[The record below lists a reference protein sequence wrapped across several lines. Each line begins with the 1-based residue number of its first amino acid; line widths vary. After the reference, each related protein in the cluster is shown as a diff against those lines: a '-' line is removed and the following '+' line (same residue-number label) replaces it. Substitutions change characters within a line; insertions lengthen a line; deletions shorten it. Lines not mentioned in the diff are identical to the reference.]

1 MLTPKQEKYV
11 TYLAKGMTQR
21 KAYKKAY
28 GCVNWKNKS
37 IDNKASKMFQKAEIK
52 ARYKELIE
60 KAAKRAEIKA
70 EDILAE
76 YKAIAFANGTDYAE
90 IKNGL
95 VKLKDTSELGEEKKK
110 AISSIEETKFGI
122 SVKTHDKMKALE
134 MLAKYVGLLENDKEE
149 KNEIPTIN
157 LNIVDNTNLKEVMK
171 EGND

>member
-1 MLTPKQEKYV
+1 MITPKQEKYV
-11 TYLAKGMTQR
+11 RYLAKGMTQR

-37 IDNKASKMFQKAEIK
+37 IDNKASKLFNKAEIK
-52 ARYKELIE
+52 ARYHGLID

-76 YKAIAFANGTDYAE
+76 YKAIAFANGTDFAE

-95 VKLKDTSELGEEKKK
+95 VKLKDTDNLGEDKKK

-122 SVKTHDKMKALE
+122 SVKMHDKMKALE
-134 MLAKYVGLLENDKEE
+134 MLSKYVGLLESDKED
-149 KNEIPTIN
+149 KKDPPTIN
-157 LNIVDNTNLKEVMK
+157 LNIVDNTNLKEIMK

>member
-37 IDNKASKMFQKAEIK
+37 IDNKASKLFNKAEIK

-90 IKNGL
+90 VKNGT
-95 VKLKDTSELGEEKKK
+95 VKLKDTDELDEEKKK
-110 AISSIEETKFGI
+110 AILSIEETKSGI
-122 SVKTHDKMKALE
+122 SIKTHDKMKALE
-134 MLAKYVGLLENDKEE
+134 MLAKYVGLLENDKED

>member
-28 GCVNWKNKS
+28 GCVNWKAKS
-37 IDNKASKMFQKAEIK
+37 IDNRASKLFRNTEVK
-52 ARYKELIE
+52 ARYMELVE

-90 IKNGL
+90 IKDGS
-95 VKLKDTSELGEEKKK
+95 VKLKDTSDLDDDKKK

-122 SVKTHDKMKALE
+122 SLKTHDKMKALE
-134 MLAKYVGLLENDKEE
+134 MLAKYVGLLEKDNQDRSEL
-149 KNEIPTIN
+149 PTIN
-157 LNIVDNTNLKEVMK
+157 LNIVDNTNLKEIMK

>member
-90 IKNGL
+90 IKNGY
-95 VKLKDTSELGEEKKK
+95 VKLKDTEDLDEYKKK

-134 MLAKYVGLLENDKEE
+134 MLAKYVGLLENDKED